1 MTDDMWQ
8 ADAKPHGPRGTK
20 GVIITILKVC
30 FRDDAGFASLRP
42 SRHDPVVWEKER
54 KKQGEIREGSAL
66 NLGCR
71 VVGGRFKVNRYTIY
85 AAEATRAVGH
95 QCGDP
100 G

>member
-42 SRHDPVVWEKER
+42 SRHDPVVWGEKE
-54 KKQGEIREGSAL
+54 KKAGRNPRGIRTKPRLSSRGGQIQGQSLYDI
-66 NLGCR
+66 
-71 VVGGRFKVNRYTIY
+71 
-85 AAEATRAVGH
+85 
-95 QCGDP
+95 CG
-100 G
+100 